1 MRALKSSWTLLAAV
15 LALRAAGFAFG
26 VLNIDESDFLVFG
39 AGLWKG
45 LLPYRDLVEIKP
57 PLGYLTY
64 ALAGGISIW
73 PIRVLGVL
81 WVFATAQVLRAT
93 ARTWTGSD
101 EAGWAAAWLS
111 LLAGLVEVPSFGSEL
126 MMGLPTALALL
137 FFARGNRAAQPL
149 RGLGVPQQI
158 PSATRGLARGPTPF
172 AWGNMLACGVCIG
185 LASLYRHQ
193 GAIAAVALGLALLWE
208 ARREPARSLLQMAVL
223 ALGTVLPWGAAAG
236 AWAALGQLDQ
246 FAEWTIWRNLAYA
259 GQSSALLRGA
269 WVTVVCLA
277 AAVLPWVLA
286 ARESFRPR
294 EDVVWRGLSLLLWL
308 TWLPV
313 CLGGR
318 FYEHYFLQFVPPL
331 AVLGAPGAAK
341 LAAGWPLHSKRLRIR
356 IAIACLLPVLIN
368 QGLVWVRGALGT
380 WPAQEPRTL
389 EVAHWLRNHSA
400 PEERLF
406 VWGHYTPIYTLAD
419 RLPGTRY
426 VNTSVHMG
434 NYDPTNLPADFDAHR
449 FRSDSDVASTLR
461 DLEARRPALFV
472 DTAPADIHG
481 WAKVPLSAFPQL
493 QSYVDLHYVE
503 IARPGGAVV
512 YRRRGTAD
520 PIASSTRA
528 N

>member
-1 MRALKSSWTLLAAV
+1 MIYCLGVVHHTPDPALTFDRLVEALGPNGVLTVWVYGAENNGWITRLVSPLRRQVTSKLPHRLLRLLSKLLVLPLYGLAAAATRVPLPYSEYLRYLRRYPYRYMTHIVYDHLVPEIAHYLPRAELDRWVEKHGLHAQVSSRNGNSWRLLASRLAEALPV
-15 LALRAAGFAFG
+15 ALRAAGFAFG

-277 AAVLPWVLA
+277 ASA
-286 ARESFRPR
+286 
-294 EDVVWRGLSLLLWL
+294 
-308 TWLPV
+308 
-313 CLGGR
+313 
-318 FYEHYFLQFVPPL
+318 
-331 AVLGAPGAAK
+331 
-341 LAAGWPLHSKRLRIR
+341 
-356 IAIACLLPVLIN
+356 
-368 QGLVWVRGALGT
+368 ALG
-380 WPAQEPRTL
+380 
-389 EVAHWLRNHSA
+389 
-400 PEERLF
+400 
-406 VWGHYTPIYTLAD
+406 
-419 RLPGTRY
+419 
-426 VNTSVHMG
+426 
-434 NYDPTNLPADFDAHR
+434 
-449 FRSDSDVASTLR
+449 
-461 DLEARRPALFV
+461 
-472 DTAPADIHG
+472 
-481 WAKVPLSAFPQL
+481 
-493 QSYVDLHYVE
+493 
-503 IARPGGAVV
+503 
-512 YRRRGTAD
+512 
-520 PIASSTRA
+520 
-528 N
+528 